1 MTMYTDQD
9 IADAWRAAV
18 KLWKDRDPIQC
29 GRAFLAALAP
39 HPAEFGAEDD
49 AAPDAAEI
57 PEGIHAHASRSGVR

>member
-1 MTMYTDQD
+1 MYTDQD

-18 KLWKDRDPIQC
+18 KLWKGHDPLQC

-57 PEGIHAHASRSGVR
+57 LEGVHAHASGRGVR